1 MFKKI
6 AIAVLCA
13 MPFVASAQNT
23 QIKLGHMDVQ
33 ALFMSLPE
41 TAEIETSLKALG
53 AQLEGEVK
61 RMEEEY
67 TRKLTEFK
75 QGEATWDETIKKNRM
90 EELQTLQVKMQNYYQ
105 TAQLQLQQKQEE
117 LQAPVREKIKKAIN
131 DVCVENGF
139 LYVFDTN
146 TMLYKSDSAIDITAL
161 VKKKMGV
168 K

>member
-117 LQAPVREKIKKAIN
+117 LQAPIREDKERYQRRVR
-131 DVCVENGF
+131 
-139 LYVFDTN
+139 
-146 TMLYKSDSAIDITAL
+146 
-161 VKKKMGV
+161 
-168 K
+168 